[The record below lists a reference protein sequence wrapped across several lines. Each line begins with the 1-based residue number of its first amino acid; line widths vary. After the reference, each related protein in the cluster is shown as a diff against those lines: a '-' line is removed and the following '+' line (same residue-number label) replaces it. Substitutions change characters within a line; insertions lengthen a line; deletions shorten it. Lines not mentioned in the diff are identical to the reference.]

1 MATRK
6 SRSIRPSRPVR
17 PAGSRGGIPLTRD
30 EYRQLKKQ
38 KEREERRKR
47 QEAWEAARGPLDVPF
62 LLLAMLLLAVGLIML
77 LSASFPSAQ
86 SSARLKNDALYYFKR
101 QAVFAVIGVVAMLW
115 VSKINY
121 ERFRGL
127 ARLAIVVSIVLLILV
142 VLPGPN
148 RYGKLLGL
156 EENNAVRWLGIPGT
170 TLTFQPSEVA
180 KLGIIVYFA
189 ESISKKRE
197 KMRTFREGFLP
208 HIIILAAAAGLTMV
222 EPHFSGAILIFGIG
236 AAMMVVGGI
245 HWGWIAAGVAG
256 LCGGGYLMLFTGLME
271 KIGYNASRIA
281 VWRDPFGGD
290 TEFRRG
296 PAFQTIQSLY
306 AIGSGGLLGVGL
318 GKSRQKF
325 GFLPEAQ
332 NDYIFA
338 IVLEELGLVG
348 GTLIMVLFALLII
361 RGFWLAIHARDRF
374 GSLLVVGVTTQIALQ
389 TFLNIAVVTNFIPA
403 TGISLPFF
411 SYGGTALAI
420 QLVEVGIVL
429 SVSRQI
435 PAPKAR

>member
-1 MATRK
+1 MAQKK
-6 SRSIRPSRPVR
+6 SRPGKTRN
-17 PAGSRGGIPLTRD
+17 GIPLTRS
-30 EYRQLKKQ
+30 EYRQMKRQ

-47 QEAWEAARGPLDVPF
+47 QEAWEAARGPMDMPF
-62 LLLAMLLLAVGLIML
+62 FLLAMLLLGIGLIML
-77 LSASFPSAQ
+77 FSASFPNAQ
-86 SSARLKNDALYYFKR
+86 SSSRLGNDPLYFIKR
-101 QAVFAVIGVVAMLW
+101 QVVFAGLGVVLMLW

-127 ARLAIVVSIVLLILV
+127 AKLALIVSFALLVLV
-142 VLPGPN
+142 VIPGPKAN
-148 RYGKLLGL
+148 KRMFAISANG
-156 EENNAVRWLGIPGT
+156 AARWLGIPNT
-170 TLTFQPSEVA
+170 SLTFQPSDVA
-180 KLGIIVYFA
+180 KLGLIVFFA

-197 KMRTFREGFLP
+197 KMKEFKVGFLY
-208 HIIILAAAAGLTMV
+208 HMVILLAMFGLTAI
-222 EPHFSGAILIFGIG
+222 EPHFSGAILIAGIG

-245 HWGWIAAGVAG
+245 HWGWIAAGAG
-256 LCGGGYLMLFTGLME
+256 GLAAGSYLLAFTDVIE
-271 KIGYNASRIA
+271 NFFKAIKYNASRIA
-281 VWRDPFGGD
+281 VWKDPFGGD
-290 TEFRRG
+290 LAFRRDD
-296 PAFQTIQSLY
+296 AWQTIQGLY

-338 IVLEELGLVG
+338 VVLEELGLVG
-348 GTLIMVLFALLII
+348 GTLIMVFFALLII

-374 GSLLVVGVTTQIALQ
+374 GSLLIVGVTTQIALQ
-389 TFLNIAVVTNFIPA
+389 TFLNIAVVTNLIPS

-411 SYGGTALAI
+411 SSGGTALVI
-420 QLVEVGIVL
+420 QLVEIGIVL

>member
-1 MATRK
+1 MAQKRPQPIKTRN
-6 SRSIRPSRPVR
+6 
-17 PAGSRGGIPLTRD
+17 GIPLTRE

-47 QEAWEAARGPLDVPF
+47 QEAWEAARGPLDLPF

-77 LSASFPSAQ
+77 LSASFPTAQ
-86 SSARLKNDALYYFKR
+86 SNSRQGNDALYYFKR
-101 QAVFAVIGVVAMLW
+101 QVLFAGLGLFAMFW

-127 ARLAIVVSIVLLILV
+127 ARLALFGSIGLLILV
-142 VLPGPN
+142 VIPGPN
-148 RYGKLLGL
+148 KYGRLLALG
-156 EENNAVRWLGIPGT
+156 ENGAARWLGIPST
-170 TLTFQPSEVA
+170 SLTFQPSEVA
-180 KLGIIVYFA
+180 KLGIIIYFA

-197 KMRTFREGFLP
+197 KMRTFKEGFLP
-208 HIIILAAAAGLTMV
+208 HVTILLVMFVLTLI
-222 EPHFSGAILIFGIG
+222 EPHFSGALLIFGIG
-236 AAMMVVGGI
+236 AAMLVVGGI
-245 HWGWIAAGVAG
+245 HWGWVAAGSGALGVAG
-256 LCGGGYLMLFTGLME
+256 YLLFFTEAIDKLF
-271 KIGYNASRIA
+271 KALDYNATRLQ

-290 TEFRRG
+290 LAFRRDD
-296 PAFQTIQSLY
+296 AWQTIQSLY

-325 GFLPEAQ
+325 GYLPEAQ

-338 IVLEELGLVG
+338 VVLEELGLVG
-348 GTLIMVLFALLII
+348 GTLIMILFALLII

-389 TFLNIAVVTNFIPA
+389 TFLNIAVVTNFMPS

-411 SYGGTALAI
+411 SSGGTALAI
-420 QLVEVGIVL
+420 QLVEIGIVL